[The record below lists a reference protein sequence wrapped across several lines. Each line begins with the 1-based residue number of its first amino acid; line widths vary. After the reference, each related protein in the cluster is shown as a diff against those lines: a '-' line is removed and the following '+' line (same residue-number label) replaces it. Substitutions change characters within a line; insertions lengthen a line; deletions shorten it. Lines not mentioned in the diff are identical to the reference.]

1 MATINNSDQRVL
13 ALRQVIAQKT
23 KDLGKAPVA
32 KYKSNLTYN
41 TKNVLVM
48 SLADIR
54 VAIADLL
61 VKQQMNS
68 AVNTLLGDTA
78 EFSNSDL
85 LDDLVLRG
93 KLLIHKSK
101 EAELSTLQT
110 KLDNLRSEHLRVADE
125 LDSLEDLLS

>member
-1 MATINNSDQRVL
+1 MTTNSDQRVL

-23 KDLGKAPVA
+23 KELGKAPAA
-32 KYKSNLTYN
+32 KYKSNLMYN
-41 TKNVLVM
+41 SKNVLVL

-54 VAIADLL
+54 LAIADLL

-78 EFSNSDL
+78 EFSSQDL

-93 KLLIHKSK
+93 KLLIHKTK
-101 EAELSTLQT
+101 ESELVTLQT

-125 LDSLEDLLS
+125 LDSLEDLLN